1 MESKVEVR
9 QLAVAYLKT
18 KSEFLADG
26 PHIADRVWE
35 GVRDRLG
42 LNLAKDGSEYRS
54 WASSLNAM
62 YWVLNDCSI
71 PENTGVAL
79 EFRIVGT
86 KQRIDMLLSGRD
98 ATSSQSVVIELKQW
112 SDASLESLDLPDH
125 VLMMGRREEHPSAQ
139 AADYAS
145 ILSDFYEVVDSEPI
159 QLSSCAYLHN
169 LEDRGILEST
179 GRPETLSGSPFFV
192 KYEEGALRNFISE
205 RIPSGDG
212 ATALKLI
219 DSSPI
224 SPSRQLADRMASMLR
239 GNPEFTLKGTQ
250 RTAYELI
257 RKAVKDTGA
266 TGRKVLIVKGGPG
279 TGKSV
284 IALQMLSTAIN
295 ESLNARYVTKNAAPR
310 NVYAQKLKGDRQGPG
325 VRNLLISAD
334 GFHAH
339 VGDPFDLLLVDEA
352 HRLVHKSGR
361 FRNLG
366 ENQIKEIME
375 ASKVAVFFIDE
386 NQAVTWRDMGT
397 IDEIASIA
405 MGLGVELDVVDLEV
419 QFRCAGADDYMAWL
433 DQMLGISDLDYQLP
447 LRSDYEVKVFD
458 SPSALRDAVFE
469 QNRHG
474 KHDSRLLAGY
484 CWDWVSRDDS
494 TQFDITFE
502 DDNFAMQWNLSRH
515 GQGWMAQPEGV
526 RQVGCVFT
534 SQGLEG
540 SYMGV
545 IVGDDLIARD
555 GKILTNAKARART
568 DRESLWGWKL
578 AMKKQPDE
586 TQAKIERIIKNQYRV
601 LMTRGMK
608 GTYLYSTDPETRE
621 YFRDRLSAARAL
633 GI

>member
-1 MESKVEVR
+1 M
-9 QLAVAYLKT
+9 AIAYLKT

-26 PHIADRVWE
+26 AHIADRVWE
-35 GVRDRLG
+35 GVRDHLG
-42 LNLAKDGSEYRS
+42 IKLAKDGSEYRS

-62 YWVLNDCSI
+62 YWVLNDHSV

-112 SDASLESLDLPDH
+112 SDASVDFLDLPDH

-145 ILSDFYEVVDSEPI
+145 ILTDFYEVVDSEPI

-169 LEDRGILEST
+169 LEDREILEAT
-179 GRPETLSGSPFFV
+179 VRPETLSGSPFFI
-192 KYEEGALRNFISE
+192 KNEEVALRNFISD
-205 RIPSGDG
+205 RISSGDG
-212 ATALKLI
+212 ASALKLI
-219 DSSPI
+219 DTSPI

-250 RTAYELI
+250 RTAFELI
-257 RKAVKDTGA
+257 RKAVRDTGA
-266 TGRKVLIVKGGPG
+266 TDRKVLIVKGGPG

-284 IALQMLSTAIN
+284 IALRMLSTAIN

-310 NVYAQKLKGDRQGPG
+310 SVYAQKLKGDRQGPG
-325 VRNLLISAD
+325 VRNLLIGAD

-339 VGDPFDLLLVDEA
+339 VGDRFDLLLVDEA

-361 FRNLG
+361 FKNLG
-366 ENQIKEIME
+366 ENQIKEIIE
-375 ASKVAVFFIDE
+375 ASKVSVFFIDE

-397 IDEIASIA
+397 IDEIASRA
-405 MGLGVELDVVDLEV
+405 LSLGIETEVVDLEV

-433 DQMLGISDLDYQLP
+433 DQTLGISDLDYTLP
-447 LRSDYEVKVFD
+447 LRTDYEVEVFD
-458 SPSALRDAVFE
+458 SPSALRDAIF
-469 QNRHG
+469 QKNRQG

-484 CWDWVSRDDS
+484 CWDWASRDDP
-494 TQFDITFE
+494 TQTDINFE
-502 DDNFAMQWNLSRH
+502 EENFAMQWNLSRH
-515 GQGWMAQPEGV
+515 GQGWMAQPDGV
-526 RQVGCVFT
+526 NQVGCVFT

-540 SYMGV
+540 TYMGV
-545 IVGDDLIARD
+545 IMGDDLIVRD
-555 GKILTNAKARART
+555 GKVLSNVKARAKT
-568 DRESLWGWKL
+568 DRDSLWGWKS
-578 AMKKQPDE
+578 AMKKNPE
-586 TQAKIERIIKNQYRV
+586 ATQAKIDHIIKNQYRV

-608 GTYLYSTDPETRE
+608 GTYLYSTDLETRE
-621 YFRDRLSAARAL
+621 YLRERVAAAR
-633 GI
+633 GIGHAQDHD

>member
-1 MESKVEVR
+1 M
-9 QLAVAYLKT
+9 AIAYLKT

-35 GVRDRLG
+35 GVRDQLG
-42 LNLAKDGSEYRS
+42 VKLAKDGSEYRS

-62 YWVLNDCSI
+62 YWVLNDRSV
-71 PENTGVAL
+71 PETTGVAL

-98 ATSSQSVVIELKQW
+98 ATRSQSIVIELKQW

-145 ILSDFYEVVDSEPI
+145 ILTDFYEVVDSEPI

-169 LEDRGILEST
+169 LEDRGILEAA

-192 KYEEGALRNFISE
+192 KNEEVALRSFISE
-205 RIPSGDG
+205 RISSGDG
-212 ATALKLI
+212 ASALKLI
-219 DSSPI
+219 DASPI

-250 RTAYELI
+250 RTAFELI
-257 RKAVKDTGA
+257 RKAVKATGV

-284 IALQMLSTAIN
+284 IALRMLSTAIN

-310 NVYAQKLKGDRQGPG
+310 SVYAQKLKGDRQGPG
-325 VRNLLISAD
+325 VRNLLIGAD

-339 VGDPFDLLLVDEA
+339 DGDPFDLLLVDEA

-361 FRNLG
+361 FKNLG
-366 ENQIKEIME
+366 ENQIKEIIE
-375 ASKVAVFFIDE
+375 ASKVSVFFIDE

-397 IDEIASIA
+397 IDEIASQA
-405 MGLGVELDVVDLEV
+405 MTLGIETEVVDLEV

-433 DQMLGISDLDYQLP
+433 DQTLGISDLDYQLP
-447 LRSDYEVKVFD
+447 LRTDYEVKIFD
-458 SPSALRDAVFE
+458 SPSALRDAIFE
-469 QNRHG
+469 KNRHG

-484 CWDWVSRDDS
+484 CWDWVSRDDP
-494 TQFDITFE
+494 TQIDISFE
-502 DDNFAMQWNLSRH
+502 DENFAMQWNLSRH
-515 GQGWMAQPEGV
+515 GQGWMAQPDGV
-526 RQVGCVFT
+526 NQVGCVFT

-545 IVGDDLIARD
+545 IMGDDLIVRD
-555 GKILTNAKARART
+555 GKVLSNVKARAKT
-568 DRESLWGWKL
+568 DRDSLWGWKS
-578 AMKKQPDE
+578 AMTKNPAA
-586 TQAKIERIIKNQYRV
+586 TQAKIDQIIKNQYRV

-621 YFRDRLSAARAL
+621 YLRERIAAARAI
-633 GI
+633 GGNSAHE